1 MNGGTQTTQSTS
13 STAPSNPMV
22 TATMNQL
29 LTGVQSEYA
38 KGPKVNPEL
47 QYAGAGSTTQQGWN
61 SALGAANNQNFT
73 SGLDAAIADQS
84 KVASGDY
91 LNQMDPN
98 AQALIDRTA
107 NQTAADINASMGADG
122 AYGSNIHTGALG
134 DTIGA
139 LRQQGAM
146 DNRNFQYGRQQA
158 AMQNLPQLYSAR
170 QLPASTFAAVGG
182 AQDANTQAEIMARN
196 DLFRKQNDAGANWLG
211 QFTSILNGNAQ
222 TAGNT
227 TTQTNT
233 TPTPPLWSSLLGLG
247 LAFA

>member
-1 MNGGTQTTQSTS
+1 MGGGSQTSQSVQ

-22 TATMNQL
+22 TETMNRL

-47 QYAGAGSTTQQGWN
+47 QFAGAGSTTQQGWN
-61 SALGAANNQNFT
+61 SALGAANNSDFT
-73 SGLDAAIADQS
+73 SGISGAMRDQGR
-84 KVASGDY
+84 VASGADLY
-91 LNQMDPN
+91 TMDPN

-122 AYGSNIHTGALG
+122 AYGSNIHVGALG

-139 LRQQGAM
+139 IRQRGAM
-146 DNRNFQYGRQQA
+146 DNRDFQYGRQQTA
-158 AMQNLPQLYSAR
+158 IQNLPGIYSAS
-170 QLPASTFAAVGG
+170 QLPASTFAAVGS
-182 AQDANTQAEIMARN
+182 AQDTNNQGMIQARN
-196 DLFRKQNDAGANWLG
+196 DLFRRQNDAGADWLG
-211 QFTSILNGNAQ
+211 KFTSILNGNAQ
-222 TAGNT
+222 TAGT
-227 TTQTNT
+227 TTTNTQT